1 MLSLELQSTL
11 RLVVTLAKQ
20 RAHEYLTVEHL
31 LLALLENE
39 NAVEALV
46 ACAVNVDQLGKDLTQ
61 YIDEHT
67 PTVDINEDYS
77 PQPTR
82 SFDRIL
88 QRAIFHVQSVASSRL
103 VEGSDLLVSM
113 FSEHDT
119 YAVYLLKK
127 QGVTR
132 LELTQY
138 LSHGQDKKVRDKLT
152 SVETEET
159 GEKANKDPLTEFT
172 VNLNQKASTGGTDPL
187 IGRQAEIERTAQI
200 LCRRRKN
207 NPLLVGDPGV
217 GKTSI
222 AEGLAWLI
230 VNDKAPKP
238 LSGCVVYSLDIG
250 ALIAGTKYRGD
261 FEKRMKALLDA
272 LKAKPNA
279 ILFIDEIHMII
290 GAGSS
295 MSSNMDVSNLIKP
308 ALASGELRCIGS
320 TTFTE
325 YRQVFEKDHA
335 LSRRFQKVDVNE
347 PSIDETIDILR
358 GLKKQYEKFHNV
370 SYTDQA
376 LQSAV
381 NLAVKHIHERF
392 LPDKAID
399 VIDEAGAFVRLQKQA
414 ENHVESGVDSNQS
427 TDTVANDKLSNQ
439 PVVDEDALVDDLDVS
454 HAADGVVEPEA
465 MLSEADN
472 QVIDAAQQGGQ
483 VVIDVP
489 QIEYIISKI
498 ARIPPKSVSTDDK
511 SVLQNLESNLKHLV
525 FGQDEAIKN
534 LADAIKLSR
543 AGLKP
548 DDKPIGSF
556 MFAGPTGVGKT
567 EVSRQLANLLGIE
580 LVRFD
585 MSEYME
591 AHTASRL
598 IGAPPGYV
606 GFDQGGLLT
615 EKINQFPHCVLLL
628 DEIEK
633 AHPDVFNLLLQVMD
647 HGSLTDNNGRTSSFK
662 QVILIMTTNVGADSI
677 SRNSMGFTKQDHSRD
692 NSEAMKRMFTP
703 EFRNRLDAII
713 QFNPLDQNVIVS
725 VVDKFLVELQAQL
738 DDKKVVLEIDDE
750 VRNYLAEKGYD
761 RLMGARPMNRLIQDE
776 IKKPLAEQIL
786 FGDLVNGG
794 TVSIRMN
801 ADKTAIELVPIDE
814 KQVDNV

>member
-172 VNLNQKASTGGTDPL
+172 INLNQKASTGGTDPL

-381 NLAVKHIHERF
+381 HLAVKHIHERF

-414 ENHVESGVDSNQS
+414 ENQVESGVDSNQS
-427 TDTVANDKLSNQ
+427 IDGVANDKLSNQ
-439 PVVDEDALVDDLDVS
+439 PVVDEDALVDDLDIS

-472 QVIDAAQQGGQ
+472 KVIDAAQQDGE

-580 LVRFD
+580 MVRFD

-814 KQVDNV
+814 KQIDNV